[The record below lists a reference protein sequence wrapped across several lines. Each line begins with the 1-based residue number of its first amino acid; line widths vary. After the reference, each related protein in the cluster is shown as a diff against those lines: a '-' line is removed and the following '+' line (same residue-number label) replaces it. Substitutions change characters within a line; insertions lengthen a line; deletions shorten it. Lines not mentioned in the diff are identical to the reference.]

1 MCVGLVSHILWI
13 VENICFSSVYFVYS
27 VLPMFFVYSVF
38 FVYSAVAALVLL
50 ASLERRCFL
59 CILRIP
65 CFYFVFSG
73 QLQAS
78 SPGNLLSLERIV
90 VGEKSR

>member
-1 MCVGLVSHILWI
+1 MDSR
-13 VENICFSSVYFVYS
+13 NICFSSVYFVYS
-27 VLPMFFVYSVF
+27 VLPMLFVYSVF
-38 FVYSAVAALVLL
+38 FVYSAHSMFLFGTSFL
-50 ASLERRCFL
+50 CFL
-59 CILRIP
+59 RIS